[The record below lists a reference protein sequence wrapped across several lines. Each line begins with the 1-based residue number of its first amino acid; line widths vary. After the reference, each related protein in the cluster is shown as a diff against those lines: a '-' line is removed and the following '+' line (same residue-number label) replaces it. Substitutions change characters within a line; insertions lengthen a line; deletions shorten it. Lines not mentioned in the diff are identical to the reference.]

1 MNTCGD
7 LFGYV
12 PVIRFLYPLILHFP
26 SSRTQPN
33 ANAASALFP
42 HLYALFSKPAFV
54 TAALQNLYYHTSVR
68 LYRHIFRLCNI
79 FRFLTPHFKLQ
90 FSLCFISPHRL
101 SLLYKLHTIIF
112 LFMLFYTSEKCYF
125 FILMLDYTLFS

>member
-1 MNTCGD
+1 MRRSFRICSGHP
-7 LFGYV
+7 FF
-12 PVIRFLYPLILHFP
+12 ISAHFAF
-26 SSRTQPN
+26 SVLS
-33 ANAASALFP
+33 NAAECKCCFCFIS

-90 FSLCFISPHRL
+90 FSLCSISPHCL